1 MQMSG
6 EIKEDQFR
14 FLLKGGVSLGDKL
27 PPNPASQWLS
37 EKLWGEVNRMSK
49 LTNFMGYLKHF
60 AKNLD
65 FYKDLYDSVN
75 PHEISLPTDI
85 SHYNKFQFLCIMRV
99 IRPDM
104 LVPAIADFVVSQ
116 LGVYFITPP
125 EFDLGVV
132 FKDSS
137 SSTPLIFVLSP
148 GADPLA
154 SL

>member
-1 MQMSG
+1 
-6 EIKEDQFR
+6 
-14 FLLKGGVSLGDKL
+14 
-27 PPNPASQWLS
+27 
-37 EKLWGEVNRMSK
+37 
-49 LTNFMGYLKHF
+49 
-60 AKNLD
+60 
-65 FYKDLYDSVN
+65 
-75 PHEISLPTDI
+75 
-85 SHYNKFQFLCIMRV
+85 MRV
-99 IRPDM
+99 IRPDI

-125 EFDLGVV
+125 EFDLGIV